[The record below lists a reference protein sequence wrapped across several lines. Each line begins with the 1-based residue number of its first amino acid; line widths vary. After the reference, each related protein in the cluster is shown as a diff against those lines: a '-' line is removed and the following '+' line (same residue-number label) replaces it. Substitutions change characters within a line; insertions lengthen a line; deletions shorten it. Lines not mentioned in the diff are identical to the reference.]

1 MNKVVAFNDIAAL
14 AGCTLGVL
22 LPILTAGD
30 CKVYPVPTAAFTS
43 STRVKG
49 FRCQPMDDYLDMV
62 EAHWS
67 GLDFDVDAVLTG
79 CAGSAR
85 GVRTIARIL
94 PALKA
99 RGALAIVDP
108 VMGDDGSLF
117 VSDEQVEALRELV
130 KQADVVCPNLTE
142 FCALLGLD
150 YTRAHLMDYAE
161 QLALLDERVASLG
174 VESGV
179 VTGIRHGDEVT
190 NYVWQAGERSLVT
203 HPYYHESVCGTG
215 DMFAGVM
222 TVNLLR
228 GKSLLE
234 AVRFATDWIVDIV
247 KHPVRDPQFG
257 LPIGSEQLA
266 KLAE

>member
-1 MNKVVAFNDIAAL
+1 MKKVVAFNDIAAL

-43 STRVKG
+43 STRVAG
-49 FRCQPMDDYLDMV
+49 FRCQPMDDYLEMC
-62 EAHWS
+62 EAHWAE
-67 GLDFDVDAVLTG
+67 LDFEVDAVLTG

-85 GVRTIARIL
+85 GVDTIARIL
-94 PALKA
+94 PSLKA

-108 VMGDDGSLF
+108 VMGDDGHLF
-117 VSDEQVEALRELV
+117 VSDEQVGSLRKLAR
-130 KQADVVCPNLTE
+130 QADVICPNMTE

-161 QLALLDERVASLG
+161 QLQLLDSHVASLG
-174 VESGV
+174 VKKVV
-179 VTGIRHGDEVT
+179 VTGIRHADQVT
-190 NYVWQAGERSLVT
+190 NYVWVEGERTIIT
-203 HPYYHESVCGTG
+203 HPYYNGSVCGTG

-222 TVNLLR
+222 TLKLLQ
-228 GKSLLE
+228 GKDLVS
-234 AVRFATDWIVDIV
+234 AVKCAGEWIQDIV
-247 KHPVRDPQFG
+247 KHPVKDPQFG

-266 KLAE
+266 KLGK